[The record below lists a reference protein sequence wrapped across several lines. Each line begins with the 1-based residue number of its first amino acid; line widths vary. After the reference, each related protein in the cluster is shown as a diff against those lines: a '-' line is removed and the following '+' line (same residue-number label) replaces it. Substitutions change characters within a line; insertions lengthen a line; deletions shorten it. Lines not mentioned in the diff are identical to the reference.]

1 MATRV
6 LQWPVVQYVVA
17 SRLLQWPVTGGAN
30 VPVQASAV
38 ANCNVQSQVASGGR
52 SEREVRSGE

>member
-1 MATRV
+1 MASRV

-17 SRLLQWPVTGGAN
+17 SGLLQWPVTGGAN

-38 ANCNVQSQVASGGR
+38 ANVQWPVVACT
-52 SEREVRSGE
+52 EREVWSAE